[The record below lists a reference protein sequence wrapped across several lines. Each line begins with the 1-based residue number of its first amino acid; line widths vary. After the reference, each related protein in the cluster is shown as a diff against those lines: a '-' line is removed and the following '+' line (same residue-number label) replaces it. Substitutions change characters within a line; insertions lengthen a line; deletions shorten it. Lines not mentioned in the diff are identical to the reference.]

1 MSLGLAQ
8 LQAMQGSIDRA
19 RELYRRGQTLLDDLG
34 PSISAATTSIAS
46 SRVELLAGDL
56 DRAEAELRRDDATL
70 ARLSETFY
78 RSWIVGVLAK
88 VVLMRGDLTEAGLLL
103 ERADSLA
110 DPDDIDTQV
119 LLGGVRARL
128 LSPAGRIDEAVA
140 AGRHAV
146 ERSRET
152 ADPVLQADVLV
163 DLSEALTAAGRYDD
177 ARQSLQTAL
186 HQYEAKGDVVSAAWA
201 RQRLGQLSA
210 SAPVQE

>member
-1 MSLGLAQ
+1 
-8 LQAMQGSIDRA
+8 MQGSIDRA
-19 RELYRRGQTLLDDLG
+19 RELYRRGQALLDDLG

-78 RSWIVGVLAK
+78 RSWIVGVLAR
-88 VVLMRGDLTEAGLLL
+88 VVLMRGDLAEAGQLL
-103 ERADSLA
+103 EQADSLA
-110 DPDDIDTQV
+110 DPDDVDTQV
-119 LLGGVRARL
+119 LLAGVRARL

-140 AGRHAV
+140 AGRYAV

-163 DLSEALTAAGRYDD
+163 DLSEALAAAGRYDD
-177 ARQSLQTAL
+177 ARQSLLAAV
-186 HQYEAKGDVVSAAWA
+186 HQYEAKGDVVSAG
-201 RQRLGQLSA
+201 RFRKRLGELSA
-210 SAPVQE
+210 SSSVQK